1 LAGDANV
8 RSASSL
14 TREEVKRLEPCVHGG
29 EVWDVVNK
37 TGLSRED
44 VLDFSSNI
52 NPLGPSQKAIESIK
66 NNFGR
71 IPFYPDP
78 DSTALREAIAHHFK
92 GISRWNV
99 IVGNGSTELIYLFA
113 DVFMEKGDVALIPA
127 PTFSEYEKATKKAGA
142 RIQHIKL
149 SRSFQVEPAIFMR
162 EMKGAKVVFLCNP
175 NNPTSILMSRT
186 NLTEIIEKA
195 LEENALVFLDEDFT
209 EFVDEEKRF
218 SLVDE
223 IERYPNLFV
232 LKSFTKFFGLTG
244 LRIGYGIASEEII
257 KLLSTTKTPWNVN
270 CLAQVAAV
278 AALDDEKHSNR
289 TAELVKGERAFLARE
304 LSGIS
309 VFKVYPADANFFF
322 IDIRQSGFTAAQLK
336 EKLLEYGVLIRD
348 CSSFRGIDEYYVR
361 VAVKTRRENEKLLEA
376 LKKTLEKG
384 GDSSKKG

>member
-1 LAGDANV
+1 M

-14 TREEVKRLEPCVHGG
+14 ARESVKRLKPCVHGG

-37 TGLSRED
+37 TELSRED
-44 VLDFSSNI
+44 VLDFSSNV
-52 NPLGPSQKAIESIK
+52 NPLGPSQKAIESMK
-66 NNFGR
+66 SKFGQ

-99 IVGNGSTELIYLFA
+99 VVGNGSTELIYLFA
-113 DVFMEKGDVALIPA
+113 DVFMEKDDVALIPA
-127 PTFSEYEKATKKAGA
+127 PTFGEYERAARKAGA
-142 RIQHIKL
+142 KPRHIKL
-149 SRSFQVEPAIFMR
+149 SQSFQVETNSFTRNMR
-162 EMKGAKVVFLCNP
+162 GAKVVFLCNP

-186 NLTEIIEKA
+186 NLLEIVEKA
-195 LEENALVFLDEDFT
+195 LEENALVFLDEDFI

-218 SLVDE
+218 SLVGK

-232 LKSFTKFFGLTG
+232 LRSFTKFFGLTG
-244 LRIGYGIASEEII
+244 LRVGYGIASEEII
-257 KLLSTTKTPWNVN
+257 KILSTTKTPWNVN

-278 AALDDEKHSNR
+278 AALDDDEHSNR
-289 TAELVKGERAFLARE
+289 TSELVKGERAFLARE

-336 EKLLEYGVLIRD
+336 KKLLKYGILIRD
-348 CSSFRGIDEYYVR
+348 CTSFAGVGEYYVR

-376 LKKTLEKG
+376 IKKIL
-384 GDSSKKG
+384 

>member
-1 LAGDANV
+1 M
-8 RSASSL
+8 
-14 TREEVKRLEPCVHGG
+14 KRLKPCVHGG

-44 VLDFSSNI
+44 VLDFSSNV

-66 NNFGR
+66 SNFGR

-78 DSTALREAIAHHFK
+78 DSTTLREAIAHHFK

-113 DVFMEKGDVALIPA
+113 DVFMDKGDVALIPA
-127 PTFSEYEKATKKAGA
+127 PTFSEYERAAKKAGA
-142 RIQHIKL
+142 RPKHIKL
-149 SRSFQVEPAIFMR
+149 SRSFQVETDRFTR
-162 EMKGAKVVFLCNP
+162 EMRGAKVVFLCNP

-186 NLTEIIEKA
+186 NLTEIVEKA

-209 EFVDEEKRF
+209 EFVDEEKQF

-232 LKSFTKFFGLTG
+232 LRSFTKFFGLTG
-244 LRIGYGIASEEII
+244 LRAGYGIASEEII
-257 KLLSTTKTPWNVN
+257 KILSTTKTPWNVN

-278 AALDDEKHSNR
+278 AALDDEEHSNR
-289 TAELVKGERAFLARE
+289 TSKLVKGERVFLARE
-304 LSGIS
+304 LSKIS

-336 EKLLEYGVLIRD
+336 EKLLKYGVLIRD

-361 VAVKTRRENEKLLEA
+361 VAVKTRRENKKLLEA
-376 LKKTLEKG
+376 FKKILGKD
-384 GDSSKKG
+384 GDSSKRG

>member
-14 TREEVKRLEPCVHGG
+14 AREEVKRLKPCVHGG

-37 TGLSRED
+37 TGLSRGD

-78 DSTALREAIAHHFK
+78 DSTALREAIAHRFK
-92 GISRWNV
+92 GISKWNV

-127 PTFSEYEKATKKAGA
+127 PTFSEYERAAKKAGA

-149 SRSFQVEPAIFMR
+149 SRSFQVEPPIFMR

-186 NLTEIIEKA
+186 NLTKIIENA
-195 LEENALVFLDEDFT
+195 LEENILVFLDEDFT

-244 LRIGYGIASEEII
+244 LRVGYGIASEEII
-257 KLLSTTKTPWNVN
+257 NFLSTTKTPWNVN

-278 AALDDEKHSNR
+278 AALDDEEHSNR

-304 LSGIS
+304 LSRIS

-336 EKLLEYGVLIRD
+336 EKLLKYGVLIRD

-361 VAVKTRRENEKLLEA
+361 VAVKTRRENENLLEA
-376 LKKTLEKG
+376 LKKILGKSG
-384 GDSSKKG
+384 GSLKKG